1 MKYLNIKLPFTIND
15 LLNFFD
21 LLGTNDLQRAANKI
35 DNLLNKR
42 KKPND
47 ENQEKVL
54 LGIIKQKLPNAFL
67 ERFELL
73 KLKIQEGTL
82 SKTEKLEL
90 EAYVAE
96 IEEFDTKKIN
106 ALNQLAKLKNVSFQK
121 LANDLNAF
129 PQKHE

>member
-54 LGIIKQKLPNAFL
+54 LEIIKQKLPNAFL

-82 SKTEKLEL
+82 SKTEKL
-90 EAYVAE
+90 
-96 IEEFDTKKIN
+96 
-106 ALNQLAKLKNVSFQK
+106 
-121 LANDLNAF
+121 
-129 PQKHE
+129 